1 HKFLR
6 RDGGAAGIGVQ
17 RRRQAAHAPERL
29 IGQLPNGS
37 ERMVRLDEVG
47 ELGDREQR
55 FLSDVCTAHP
65 TPSTMAEVDIANR
78 GLESKLWRGRISTS
92 CYGVAFASRCF
103 TAASRSSCW
112 VWRRP
117 A

>member
-1 HKFLR
+1 
-6 RDGGAAGIGVQ
+6 
-17 RRRQAAHAPERL
+17 
-29 IGQLPNGS
+29 
-37 ERMVRLDEVG
+37 MVRRDEVG

-92 CYGVAFASRCF
+92 C
-103 TAASRSSCW
+103 
-112 VWRRP
+112 
-117 A
+117 